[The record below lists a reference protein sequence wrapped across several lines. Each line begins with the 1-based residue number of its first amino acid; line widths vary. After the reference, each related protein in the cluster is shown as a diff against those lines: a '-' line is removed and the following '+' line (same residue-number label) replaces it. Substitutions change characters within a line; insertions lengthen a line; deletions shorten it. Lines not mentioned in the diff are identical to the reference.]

1 MMALQKSCL
10 SGFYYRS
17 SFLKRLIDLFPQP
30 LDMNEEGQ
38 RRSCRVRETSANG
51 DIIETELWIVYPSS
65 LPMLEDD
72 NCDSYLLG
80 ILLLAMQQSADIK
93 VHGSVSKK
101 LLANLTE
108 LQYIWNRWCPET
120 YSLVEINV
128 DHIRENDIKVD
139 GAIFAFSGGVDAQF
153 TAYRHAKGSAGYCT
167 QQNKA
172 AVLVHG
178 FDIPLT
184 DTEGLSGAATKAVET
199 LDSIGVDLLVVKTNL
214 KDFRGMNW
222 GYSHGFAI
230 ASVLSGL
237 SMYAGTGMIGSG
249 EPYEALE
256 TPWGSH
262 PMTDPLLSS
271 GSFRIIHD
279 GAGFSRSE
287 KVKFLSD
294 WEIGMKN
301 LRVCWEGELKGSN
314 CGKCEKCIRTRLN
327 FLLAGIP
334 NPKCFDTPLTKES
347 FKRIILHSG
356 PAKTEWSLILS
367 EMKSTREGI
376 EWLPQIEKTTKR
388 KPKAELLLPQG
399 SKRRIF
405 AKKLLKKA

>member
-1 MMALQKSCL
+1 MKS
-10 SGFYYRS
+10 S
-17 SFLKRLIDLFPQP
+17 IELFPQS
-30 LDMNEEGQ
+30 LDVSKEGQ
-38 RRSCRVRETSANG
+38 RRSCIIKETSASG
-51 DIIETELWIVYPSS
+51 EVIKTELWIVYPTG
-65 LPMLEDD
+65 LPMLEDN

-80 ILLLAMQQSADIK
+80 ILLLAMQQSANIV
-93 VHGSVSKK
+93 VHGSVSKR

-120 YSLVEINV
+120 YSLVEIIV
-128 DHIRENDIKVD
+128 DDVRESEIQAD

-153 TAYRHAKGSAGYCT
+153 TAYRHAKGLAGYCT

-178 FDIPLT
+178 FDISLT
-184 DTEGLSGAATKAVET
+184 DTEGLSGAATKAIET
-199 LDSIGVDLLVVKTNL
+199 LDSIGIDLLVVKTNL
-214 KDFRGMNW
+214 KDFREMNW

-237 SMYAGTGMIGSG
+237 SMYAGAGMIGSG

-294 WEIGMKN
+294 WAVGMKN

-314 CGKCEKCIRTRLN
+314 CGKCEKCVRTRLN

-334 NPKCFDTPLTKES
+334 NPKCFDTPLTKQS
-347 FKRIILHSG
+347 FKPIILHSG
-356 PAKTEWSLILS
+356 TAKIEWNLILS
-367 EMKSTREGI
+367 EMKLTKEGV
-376 EWLPQIEKTTKR
+376 EWQPQIEKTIKR
-388 KPKAELLLPQG
+388 RPKAELLLPQG
-399 SKRRIF
+399 SKRRII
-405 AKKLLKKA
+405 AKKLLKKT